1 MTTPT
6 YTPLANVTLGTATS
20 SVSFS
25 AIPASY
31 RDLILV
37 VTGRSTY
44 TPDGGESVSLRVNGD
59 SGSNYPYVRMG
70 GTGSG
75 SGFSDAGTL
84 ARAFLASI
92 RASESSNTSP
102 GVAVIQIMDYS
113 ATDKHKSMLGRGSSL
128 AGDGTTAHAVRWAN
142 TNAITSIQV
151 IPDRQIQGASSN
163 WATGTTF
170 NLFGVIA

>member
-1 MTTPT
+1 MPTPT
-6 YTPLANVTLGTATS
+6 YRPLATVTLGATAS
-20 SVSFS
+20 SVTFS
-25 AIPASY
+25 SIPATY

-44 TPDGGESVSLRVNGD
+44 TPDGGESVSLRFNAD

-70 GTGSG
+70 GTGS
-75 SGFSDAGTL
+75 SAFSDSGTL
-84 ARAFLASI
+84 ARAFVASI

-113 ATDKHKSMLGRGSSL
+113 ATDKHKSILGRGAST
-128 AGDGTTAHAVRWAN
+128 AGDGAVAHATRWAN
-142 TNAITSIQV
+142 TAAITSVQV
-151 IPDRQIQGASSN
+151 IPDRQIQGASSD
-163 WATGTTF
+163 WASGATF